1 MVGEITLNNMAKVY
15 DEPIDKHTDWGG
27 DASTGFLPVS
37 GERVQEFIKTTLESK
52 AGCWYYDPT
61 NNRYLVFADSE
72 NRDLYLDDPSRT
84 DLIIATFDAP
94 FNYSAKIDLE
104 TPRYNAIL
112 EGTENVYVEFT
123 FDTMDK
129 NGASVGEGVIAT
141 YTFMKSGVKKVV
153 TEKYR
158 YGTRVRFKV
167 DDYIL
172 PGTNTLQIGVQGEN
186 TLAATTVGVTFEVVN
201 LRLSDNLDISKVY
214 NKNNL
219 TLEAPYTVSGYG
231 TKVMEWYV
239 DGVLLPF
246 SKVEDEVVE
255 ISSSRTKY
263 IDLSSLSHGV
273 HSLQFRVY
281 TVING
286 DRFHSGILYRDFAL
300 DLGTPT
306 DPMVMIAIGIPAGID
321 PMLPPDFRLH
331 GVVQYAPFSLRFAV
345 YNPLNPASTPVVI
358 KLDGTPLTTV
368 NIPNGTEQTYALRVN
383 DAGDHVLRLEA
394 GATSRDLPFT
404 SSTSPISVREIT
416 DGLVLSLQALGRTNS
431 DANRDSWTH
440 GDYSTTF
447 TGFEWN
453 DTSGW
458 NDNRLIINKGAKVD
472 VNISPLSVDVTER
485 GYTMEFELSTEDIDN
500 DDAIVIDLT
509 SNDGTGALVT
519 ASEIKLTSSA
529 GKSVSMR
536 YRVGENIRFAFVI
549 ERKTGT
555 VNRKM
560 AFIYIDGVYAG
571 GLNYGDL
578 DNFISSKSLTIGNT
592 QEAVIKVKAIRFYN
606 AALNADQIL
615 NNFTLYRDTIDEMLD
630 VYYRNDIYE
639 ENTTEFSMDALAG
652 QLPVMLVTGNI
663 PELEGTTDKKKT
675 IIVDLQYTNLQ
686 DPSKSFTTK
695 GTWMRPQGTSSM
707 SYPKKN
713 FRIYT
718 SHGEMYDASGNRV
731 QGGLYSFKDK
741 AQPVDCF
748 CFKADYAESSGTHN
762 TGIARLW
769 NDVMKNVQVNG
780 EYVCRTQAQQAAI
793 DNGYDYD
800 VRTTVDGFPVVMF
813 YRLTENDAPIFMGK
827 YNFNN
832 DKSTEKVF
840 GFTDIPGF
848 DNSKVECW
856 ECLNNGNHLALFED
870 VDNWDSEWTDAF
882 EGRYPDGNED
892 TTALKRLATWLSST
906 KNDLEKFKREKR
918 GYLDIYKVAA
928 YYVYLMR
935 FGAVDQT
942 VKNAMLDT
950 EDGIHWFF
958 INYDN
963 DTING
968 LRNDSL
974 LVYLWNITRQSLD
987 PTYSE
992 TVYAYAGHDSVL
1004 WNNVEA
1010 DEEFMEAVKVI
1021 DNALYQAGLSY
1032 ALVMDMF
1039 NVKQSDK
1046 WCERVY
1052 NQDSQYKYIG
1062 PFSNEGINNL
1072 YMMQG
1077 TRKSHRSWWLKRR
1090 FDMFDAMWVSGE
1102 YKSKQIELKVANAP
1116 IGLKFSITAGTDFDY
1131 GYGVNNVPVE
1141 TGVSLQTGESH
1152 EFTTR
1157 QVLNVGDPV
1166 RIYGAM
1172 NVQGIDISAFAPY
1185 LSTLNVANVLDNI
1198 VGTKLE
1204 KIIAGNEASN
1214 NTSLYEIQG
1223 LSRAIKLKYLDIQ
1236 GYKSLTSL
1244 DLTNQP
1250 RLETL
1255 LAFSSGLTSVL
1266 LANGAPVA
1274 TLQLPDTLKAL
1285 QMEDLPLLS
1294 TGLQIDGKGKAL
1306 RNIKVLNCP
1315 KFDSLTFV
1323 KDWWS
1328 VREADLKSISLQV
1341 EGVNWTTTSD
1351 FIEGLCSISVAGGSL
1366 TLRGMIDLPEITQEQ
1381 YNLFVSVFGDTVF
1394 NKGSELYIKIPPMM
1408 FLEGP
1413 GEVVEG
1419 KTGQYTARV
1428 VSDETGVIIYV
1439 LVNSSG
1445 TEVTSLTINNATVK
1459 IHTGT
1464 GLVTTT
1470 EGLSSDSSFTV
1481 RAKFRVGTEIRNMK
1495 DLTVRLV
1502 KVIYPNSTTTVTGP
1516 SILNKTG
1523 LYDYVITVK
1532 PDNVNASWGRVVSVD
1547 TELQNVVEIVDDGS
1561 VNGFKLRC
1569 TSVESIVTGNVQVKF
1584 TKESGAELFTK
1595 TIPLSVVVEG
1605 VIMTSKTNPKIMK
1618 ICYNAGWCSSE
1629 EYMTETEAAAV
1640 TDLTNGGSDS
1650 VFSRVNLDNDFSAFQ
1665 YFTGLV
1671 DLPEGAFSYAPGIKS
1686 IVIPPQVTTI
1696 PKNCFLYQY
1705 SALESVKCL
1714 GKVTRIMSY
1723 AFHYS
1728 KIESFDFS
1736 SVTYIGSNAFEGN
1749 TVLKSL
1755 NFEAPKITIESN
1767 AFNIYSSLG
1776 HGSLDGSLCNL
1787 ENVSFAGSFIFQNN
1801 LSGSISIKLASLSTA
1816 CFQSSR
1822 VSKVTFID
1830 EGSPITSYPKA
1841 FAGCNLLEEIENWPA
1856 STVKEFY
1863 QLQTLQ
1869 TFKVRDDIKLTSILG
1884 NAFANCPKLV
1894 NFVADLSALTAI
1906 GPSAFVDCSEFDADL
1921 PLDQLS
1927 KFYESSIKGTKLADR
1942 LETLSFNDNL
1952 VNYYADSQEGI
1963 SLNLKAITVTDTN
1976 TRYKSTD
1983 DGWLYEISGSLKYL
1997 ARVPPF
2003 KYKDPFS
2010 RVEEFS
2016 VSGYM
2021 FGSSVYPLAGIKA
2034 NKLVVEGPVFESWS
2048 DLTSL
2053 PRLGSGN
2060 IFEEIEARNVQDIVA
2075 ITNVSVKKITI
2086 SNDTE
2091 DQTVTFCSYNTN
2103 LVELRCQIVD
2113 PAGLLSYCKALEYVE
2128 FSPRA
2133 TRVELNGLLNLK
2145 TIKIYRSGSL
2155 EYLNFG
2161 DSETTY
2167 TGRNTYSTGEN
2178 VLYAPSGATGYDT
2191 GKWVDTLLN
2200 ADKCGFTIS
2209 YTL

>member
-37 GERVQEFIKTTLESK
+37 GGRVQEFIKTTLESK

-72 NRDLYLDDPSRT
+72 SRDLYLDDPSRT

-172 PGTNTLQIGVQGEN
+172 PGTNILQIGVQGEN

-219 TLEAPYTVSGYG
+219 TLEVPYTVSGYG

-246 SKVEDEVVE
+246 SKAEDEVVE

-300 DLGTPT
+300 DLGTAT
-306 DPMVMIAIGIPAGID
+306 DPMVMIAIDIPAGID
-321 PMLPPDFRLH
+321 PMLPSDFRLH
-331 GVVQYAPFSLRFAV
+331 GVVQYAPFNLRFAV
-345 YNPLNPASTPVVI
+345 YNPLNPASTAVVI

-368 NIPNGTEQTYALRVN
+368 NVPNGVEQTYALRVN
-383 DAGDHVLRLEA
+383 DAGDHTLRLEA
-394 GATSRDLPFT
+394 VATSRDLPFT

-440 GDYSTTF
+440 GDYSTAF

-458 NDNRLIINKGAKVD
+458 NDNRLIINKGARID

-500 DDAIVIDLT
+500 DDAVVIDLA

-571 GLNYGDL
+571 GLDYGDL

-718 SHGEMYDASGNRV
+718 SHGEMYDASGDRV

-870 VDNWDSEWTDAF
+870 VDNWDSEWADAF

-918 GYLDIYKVAA
+918 DYLDIYKVAA

-1010 DEEFMEAVKVI
+1010 DEEFMEAVRVI

-1266 LANGAPVA
+1266 LANGAPVV
-1274 TLQLPDTLKAL
+1274 TLQLPSTLKAL

-1306 RNIKVLNCP
+1306 TNIRVLNCP

-1341 EGVNWTTTSD
+1341 EGINWTTTPD

-1366 TLRGMIDLPEITQEQ
+1366 TLRGMINLPEITQEQ
-1381 YNLFVSVFGDTVF
+1381 YNLFVSVFGENVF

-1413 GEVVEG
+1413 AELIEG
-1419 KTGQYTARV
+1419 KTAKYTARV

-1459 IHTGT
+1459 INISTGE
-1464 GLVTTT
+1464 VQTT
-1470 EGLSSDSSFTV
+1470 EGLSADSSFTV
-1481 RAKFRVGTEIRNMK
+1481 RAKFRVGTEIRNTK
-1495 DLTVRLV
+1495 DLTVQFA
-1502 KVIYPNSTTTVTGP
+1502 KVIYPNSSTSITGP
-1516 SILNKTG
+1516 DLINKTG
-1523 LYDYVITVK
+1523 LYDYVITIR
-1532 PDNVNASWGRVVSVD
+1532 PDNVNGTWNRTISVSS
-1547 TELQNVVEIVDDGS
+1547 ELQGAIEIVDDGS
-1561 VNGFKLRC
+1561 LNGFKLRC

-1605 VIMTSKTNPKIMK
+1605 VIMTSKTNPRVMK
-1618 ICYNAGWCSSE
+1618 ICYDAGWCSNE
-1629 EYMTETEAAAV
+1629 EYMTEAEAAAV
-1640 TDLTNGGSDS
+1640 VDLTNGGSQS
-1650 VFSRVNLDNDFSAFQ
+1650 VFSDVSYFDANFSAFQ
-1665 YFTGLV
+1665 YFTGLIS
-1671 DLPEGAFSYAPGIKS
+1671 LPNRAFYNNQNLRT
-1686 IVIPPQVTTI
+1686 IVLPPQITIIPDFCFVTS
-1696 PKNCFLYQY
+1696 Y
-1705 SALESVKCL
+1705 SNLENLTCL
-1714 GKVTRIMSY
+1714 GPITEIGQNGLAGTLIK
-1723 AFHYS
+1723 
-1728 KIESFDFS
+1728 SFDFS
-1736 SVTYIGSNAFEGN
+1736 SVTNIKSGAFLGV
-1749 TVLKSL
+1749 TGLTSL
-1755 NFEAPKITIESN
+1755 NFGENPVTISSEAFRVYGSGKK
-1767 AFNIYSSLG
+1767 
-1776 HGSLDGSLCNL
+1776 GSLDGSLCNF
-1787 ENVSFAGSFIFQNN
+1787 ENATFTGDYIFENN
-1801 LSGSISIKLASLSTA
+1801 LSGTVSVKFNSVSSNCFYGSLISKIIFTDDST
-1816 CFQSSR
+1816 
-1822 VSKVTFID
+1822 SKVFPS
-1830 EGSPITSYPKA
+1830 GVFS
-1841 FAGCNLLEEIENWPA
+1841 GCKNLEEIEGWP
-1856 STVKEFY
+1856 STTIRYLSSLPLK
-1863 QLQTLQ
+1863 
-1869 TFKVRDDIKLTSILG
+1869 TFKVRDGVKLISIQG
-1884 NAFANCPKLV
+1884 ATFSSCTNLV
-1894 NFVADLSALTAI
+1894 NFIADLSDLKAL
-1906 GPSAFVDCSEFDADL
+1906 GSDAFKNCSNFDVDL
-1921 PLDQLS
+1921 PLDQIS
-1927 KFYESSIKGTKLADR
+1927 DFYESSIRGTKLADR
-1942 LETLSFNDNL
+1942 IETLSFNDNL
-1952 VNYYADSQEGI
+1952 LNYYADIQEGI
-1963 SLNLKAITVTDTN
+1963 SLNLKTITVTETN
-1976 TRYKSTD
+1976 KKYKVD
-1983 DGWLYEISGSLKYL
+1983 ENGWLYENVGANKYL
-1997 ARVPPF
+1997 VRIPPF
-2003 KYKDPFS
+2003 KYKDADS
-2010 RVEEFS
+2010 LVEELS
-2016 VSGYM
+2016 ISGYM
-2021 FGSSVYPLAGIKA
+2021 FGTEYPLAGIKV
-2034 NKLVVEGPVFESWS
+2034 NKLNINAPEASGWAYMAR
-2048 DLTSL
+2048 L
-2053 PRLGSGN
+2053 PLMGLGN
-2060 IFEEIEARNVQDIVA
+2060 IFREITAKNINSIFSISLADLNIISIENPAGSES
-2075 ITNVSVKKITI
+2075 VSL
-2086 SNDTE
+2086 S
-2091 DQTVTFCSYNTN
+2091 SSNTN
-2103 LVELRCQIVD
+2103 IREFRCRILDSSSYLSRCTNLEYTEIAPNSNVNLS
-2113 PAGLLSYCKALEYVE
+2113 GLLK
-2128 FSPRA
+2128 
-2133 TRVELNGLLNLK
+2133 LK
-2145 TIKIYRSGSL
+2145 TLKIYQSTAKSNP
-2155 EYLNFG
+2155 NFG
-2161 DSETTY
+2161 NSETTY
-2167 TGRNTYSTGEN
+2167 TGRNTYNTGEN
-2178 VLYAPSGATGYDT
+2178 MLYVPSGATGYDA
-2191 GKWVDTLLN
+2191 GEWVNTLLN
-2200 ADKCGFTIS
+2200 PDKCGFTIS